1 MKKVW
6 FMAAAMI
13 LSTQIP
19 ALAQTPLT
27 PEKLW
32 ELGRVSAETLTPDGK
47 YLIYGVS
54 RFDLG
59 NNNSERNLYRIP
71 VSGGQAEQITFARG
85 GESVVHVDA
94 SGNYLIYLHGGQLWQ
109 LDLNSRES
117 KQLTQVEG
125 GLQNVKFSPNKKQIL
140 FSKAVSMENLH
151 SRDKYKDLPK
161 SDAYIYEQLDY
172 RHWDTWNDGKYHHVF
187 VAGYEDGKIGE
198 PKDIMENEP
207 YHTPQQ
213 PFGGAED
220 MIWSPDGKS
229 ILYVSKK
236 KHGTAYALSTN
247 TDIYKYDLQ
256 SGQTTNLTE
265 GMQGYDT
272 HPSFS
277 PNGQQLAWL
286 SMAEDGYEAD
296 KNDIVVLDKDKRQ
309 RYNLTKDWDGTVNS
323 YSWSNDGRKI
333 WFVAAVRGTIQLFEI
348 NLASGL
354 DQVGA
359 GQIRQISSG
368 EHDLGSIVGQSG
380 DQLIVSRNTIN
391 RASEIYRFDLGSQTL
406 TPVTQVNDDLYVGI
420 AKSEVKARVTK
431 ASDGKD
437 LFSWVVYPPG
447 FDPSKKYPTLLYCQG
462 GPQSALTQFY
472 SFRWNLQLIAAQGYI
487 VVAPNRRGMPGH
499 GVEWN
504 EQISGDWGGQP
515 IRDYLAAIDDV
526 AKESYVDK
534 DRLGAIGASY
544 GGYSVFM
551 LAGVHQNRFKTF
563 IAHDGLFDMR
573 SWYGTTE
580 ELFFANKDLGGP
592 YWDAENKRTY
602 TDFNPIEHINKWNT
616 PIFIIQGGK
625 DFRVGIEQGLE
636 AFQAAQLKGIKSKL
650 LYLPDENH
658 WVLSAQNALVWQ
670 REFFSWLEETL

>member
-1 MKKVW
+1 MKKELI
-6 FMAAAMI
+6 MAAVIA
-13 LSTQIP
+13 LSAQMP
-19 ALAQTPLT
+19 AKAQVPLT

-54 RFDLG
+54 RFDLA
-59 NNNSERNLYRIP
+59 NNNSERNMYRIP
-71 VSGGQAEQITFARG
+71 VGGGQAEQITFARG

-94 SGNYLIYLHGGQLWQ
+94 SGKTVIYLHGGQLWE
-109 LDLNSRES
+109 LDLDSRES
-117 KQLTQVEG
+117 RQLTQVDG
-125 GLQNVKFSPNKKQIL
+125 GLQNVKFSPDRKHIL
-140 FSKAVSMENLH
+140 FSKAVAIENLH
-151 SRDKYKDLPK
+151 STDKYKDLPK
-161 SDAYIYEQLDY
+161 SNAYIYEQLDY
-172 RHWDTWNDGKYHHVF
+172 RHWDTWNDGKYQHVF
-187 VAGYEDGKIGE
+187 VASYADGKLGE
-198 PKDIMENEP
+198 PLDILKDEP
-207 YHTPQQ
+207 YHAPQQ
-213 PFGGAED
+213 PFGGGED
-220 MIWSPDGKS
+220 MIWSPDGS
-229 ILYVSKK
+229 AILYVSKK
-236 KHGTAYALSTN
+236 KHGTAYAVSTN
-247 TDIYKYDLQ
+247 TDIYKYDLG

-265 GMQGYDT
+265 GMPGYDT
-272 HPSFS
+272 NPAYS
-277 PNGQQLAWL
+277 PDGQKLAWL
-286 SMAEDGYEAD
+286 SMSEDGYEAD
-296 KNDIVVLDKDKRQ
+296 KNDIVVLDKAKRQ
-309 RYNLTKDWDGTVNS
+309 RHNLTKDWDGTVNS
-323 YSWSNDGRKI
+323 YVWSKDSRRI

-348 NLASGL
+348 NLSGGL
-354 DQVGA
+354 DKVGA
-359 GQIRQISSG
+359 AQIRQISSG

-380 DQLIVSRNTIN
+380 DLLIVSRNTIN
-391 RASEIYRFDLGSQTL
+391 RAPEIYSFAPATQAL
-406 TPVTQVNDDLYVGI
+406 TQLTRVNDAAYVGI
-420 AKSEVKARVTK
+420 SSSEVKGRVTK

-437 LFSWVVYPPG
+437 LFSWVVYPPD
-447 FDPSKKYPTLLYCQG
+447 FDPAKKYPTLLYCQG
-462 GPQSALTQFY
+462 GPQSALTQSY

-499 GVEWN
+499 GVVWN

-526 AKESYVDK
+526 AKESYVDR
-534 DRLGAIGASY
+534 DRLGAVGASY

-592 YWDAENKRTY
+592 YWDAKNKKTY
-602 TDFNPIEHINKWNT
+602 TDYNPIEHVNNWNT

>member
-1 MKKVW
+1 MKKELI
-6 FMAAAMI
+6 MAAVIA
-13 LSTQIP
+13 LSAQMP
-19 ALAQTPLT
+19 AQAQVPLT

-54 RFDLG
+54 RFDLA

-71 VSGGQAEQITFARG
+71 VGGGQAEQITFARG

-94 SGNYLIYLHGGQLWQ
+94 SGKTVIYLHGGQLWE
-109 LDLNSRES
+109 LDLDSRES
-117 KQLTQVEG
+117 RQLTQVDG
-125 GLQNVKFSPNKKQIL
+125 GLQNVKFSPDRKHIL
-140 FSKAVSMENLH
+140 FSKTVAIENLH
-151 SRDKYKDLPK
+151 STDKYKDLPK
-161 SDAYIYEQLDY
+161 SNAYIYEQLDY
-172 RHWDTWNDGKYHHVF
+172 RHWDTWNDGKYQHVF
-187 VAGYEDGKIGE
+187 VASYADGKLGE
-198 PKDIMENEP
+198 PLDILKDEP
-207 YHTPQQ
+207 YHAPQQ
-213 PFGGAED
+213 PFGGGED
-220 MIWSPDGKS
+220 MTWSPDGS
-229 ILYVSKK
+229 AILYVSKK
-236 KHGTAYALSTN
+236 KHGTAYAVSTN
-247 TDIYKYDLQ
+247 TDIYKYDLG

-265 GMQGYDT
+265 GMPGYDT
-272 HPSFS
+272 NPAYS
-277 PNGQQLAWL
+277 PDGQKLAWL
-286 SMAEDGYEAD
+286 SMSEDGYEAD
-296 KNDIVVLDKDKRQ
+296 KNDIVVLDKAKRQ

-323 YSWSNDGRKI
+323 YVWSKDSRRI

-348 NLASGL
+348 NLSGGL
-354 DQVGA
+354 DKVGA
-359 GQIRQISSG
+359 AQIRQISSG

-380 DQLIVSRNTIN
+380 DLLIVSRNTIN
-391 RASEIYRFDLGSQTL
+391 RAPEIYSFAPATQTL
-406 TPVTQVNDDLYVGI
+406 TQLTRVNDAAYAGI
-420 AKSEVKARVTK
+420 ASSEVKGRVTK

-437 LFSWVVYPPG
+437 LFSWVVYPPD
-447 FDPSKKYPTLLYCQG
+447 FDPAKKYPTLLYCQG
-462 GPQSALTQFY
+462 GPQSALTQSY

-499 GVEWN
+499 GVAWN

-526 AKESYVDK
+526 AKESYVDR
-534 DRLGAIGASY
+534 DRLGAVGASY

-592 YWDAENKRTY
+592 YWDAKNKKTY
-602 TDFNPIEHINKWNT
+602 TDYNPIEHVNNWNT

>member
-6 FMAAAMI
+6 YMAAAMI
-13 LSTQIP
+13 LSAQIP
-19 ALAQTPLT
+19 ARAQVPLT

-54 RFDLG
+54 RFDLT
-59 NNNSERNLYRIP
+59 NNNSERNLYRVP
-71 VSGGQAEQITFARG
+71 VAGGQAEQITFARG

-94 SGNYLIYLHGGQLWQ
+94 SGNNLIYLHGGQLWT

-117 KQLTQVEG
+117 RQLTQVEG
-125 GLQNVKFSPNKKQIL
+125 GLQNVKFSPDKKHIL
-140 FSKAVSMENLH
+140 FSRAVPLENLH
-151 SRDKYKDLPK
+151 SSDKYKDLPK

-213 PFGGAED
+213 PFGGGED
-220 MIWSPDGKS
+220 MVWSPDGKS

-247 TDIYKYDLQ
+247 TDIYKYELQ

-272 HPSFS
+272 HPVFS
-277 PNGQQLAWL
+277 PDGQGLAWL

-296 KNDIVVLDKDKRQ
+296 KNDIIVLDKTKRQ
-309 RYNLTKDWDGTVNS
+309 RYNLTKDWDGTVND
-323 YSWSNDGRKI
+323 YRWSNDGRKI

-348 NLASGL
+348 NLSVGL
-354 DQVGA
+354 DKVGP

-380 DQLIVSRNTIN
+380 DQLVVSRNTIN
-391 RASEIYRFDLGSQTL
+391 RASEVYRFDLGSRSL
-406 TPVTQVNDDLYVGI
+406 TPVTQVNDGLYAGI
-420 AKSEVKARVTK
+420 ATSEVKARVTK
-431 ASDGKD
+431 SSDGKD

-592 YWDAENKRTY
+592 YWDPKNKKTY
-602 TDFNPIEHINKWNT
+602 TDFNPIEHIDKWNT

-658 WVLSAQNALVWQ
+658 WVTTAQNALVWQ
-670 REFFSWLEETL
+670 REFFSWLKETL